1 MARRLVRYNE
11 EFPAGPSRNTPYL
24 SATALLH
31 GYRLFDESRNAWQN
45 RRCCLLYR
53 FKEKVKEAFNKAFFI
68 KQPDTEQESSSY
80 AMPLYAE
87 LVDPQYKQAVL
98 DNLVKDIEKH
108 NYKLTTGDVGNRYLF
123 QVLAENGLNEI
134 MYKMHNHKEV
144 PGYGFQ
150 VQFGATTLTEQWDP
164 RKGNS
169 WNHFMMGQIEE
180 WFYKSLAGITVDKND
195 YSGFR
200 NITIAPQVVGDLKFV
215 EASYTTL
222 HGTIEVDWKM
232 EAIFSP

>member
-1 MARRLVRYNE
+1 DL
-11 EFPAGPSRNTPYL
+11 
-24 SATALLH
+24 
-31 GYRLFDESRNAWQN
+31 
-45 RRCCLLYR
+45 
-53 FKEKVKEAFNKAFFI
+53 KEKVKEAFDKAFFDPETARYGTGS
-68 KQPDTEQESSSY
+68 QASY
-80 AMPLYAE
+80 AMPLYAG
-87 LVDPQYKQAVL
+87 LVDSQYKQAVL

-232 EAIFSP
+232 EGNIFTMNVLIPPNCSAKIYLPNEKTYKKVGSGKYSLSKAL